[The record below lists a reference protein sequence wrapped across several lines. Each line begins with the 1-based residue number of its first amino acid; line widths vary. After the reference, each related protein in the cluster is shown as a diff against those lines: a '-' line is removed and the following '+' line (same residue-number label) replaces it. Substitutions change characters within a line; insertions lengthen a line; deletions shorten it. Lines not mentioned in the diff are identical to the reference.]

1 MFETRRSMTLLAIG
15 LNHKTAPVAL
25 REKVAFGPDSLPRA
39 LAELPGLP
47 GTSEAVV
54 LSTCNRTEIYCQS
67 DDSEVVRKWLAN
79 FHALPDAELS
89 PHLYIH
95 QGDDA
100 ISHLLRVACGLD
112 SMVLGEPQ
120 ILGQLKQAY
129 SQARQA
135 GTVSQLLDK
144 LFQHG
149 FKVAK
154 EVRTKTEIGASAVS
168 VAFAAVSL
176 AKHIFP
182 ALDDTQVLLIGAG
195 ETIELVATHLKEQG
209 VDKLM
214 VANRTLARAEDLATK
229 VNARAMTLEALPDNL
244 HEADIVIGSTAS
256 PLPIIGKGMVER
268 ALKKRRHKPMFF
280 VDLAVPRDIESEVG
294 ELNDA
299 FLYSVDDLQQIIDEN
314 RAKREAAAQDAE
326 VMVLEQVA
334 AFINWIKSLSAVDHI
349 RDYRNQA
356 DAIRQDL
363 LQKAQAQLQAGGDPT
378 LIMERLASQLTNRLI
393 HAPTKALSE
402 AGSQGDLQRLD
413 AIAGVLGL
421 SAREKA

>member
-1 MFETRRSMTLLAIG
+1 MTLLAIG

>member
-1 MFETRRSMTLLAIG
+1 MTLLAIG

-79 FHALPDAELS
+79 FHALPDAALS